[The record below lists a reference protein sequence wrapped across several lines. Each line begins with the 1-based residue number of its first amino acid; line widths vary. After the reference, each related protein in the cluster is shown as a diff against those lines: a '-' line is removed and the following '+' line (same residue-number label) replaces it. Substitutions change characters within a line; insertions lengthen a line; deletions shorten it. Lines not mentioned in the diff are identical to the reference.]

1 MQIWHYLFTILSPYL
16 LALKPAAGGGGGV
29 QIVSEASVSII
40 SEASIAIIE
49 E

>member
-1 MQIWHYLFTILSPYL
+1 MQIWHYLLAMLSPYL

-40 SEASIAIIE
+40 SEASVALIE